1 MARGFQGVVLRSFG
15 ARDHTA
21 TVIETVRI
29 APHFVRVRMQSPT
42 LFEDAEAEPAAWLRF
57 WFPDPDG
64 SDTEFQRAYT
74 ISEADVPAGRFAVDV
89 VLHDPA
95 GPASHWARTVQ
106 PGATI
111 AVMSLM
117 GSSRFDIPDEQ
128 PVGYLLI
135 GDSASI
141 PGMNGIVGTVP
152 DDVPIEMYL
161 EQHDDNDTLI
171 PIAQHPRLRV
181 HWAARRDEKSL
192 AAAIE
197 SRDWSDWYAWATP
210 EAAAL
215 KQVRK
220 RLRDDFG
227 FPKSEV
233 HAQAYWNAGREMGT
247 RRDRESDARG
257 SRDSSASPEAA
268 PTPTGGEPNL
278 VAAQPEPVQPASE
291 TAALPSRGSWRAQA
305 AGRLLAPLRSALIV
319 SGVLQAVIT
328 LLQLAPFVLLVELAR
343 LLVSGADA
351 SRLWAVGIAAVS
363 LLGTGTVLG
372 AGLTLWLHVVDAR
385 FARDLRS
392 RLLHKLSRLPLGW
405 FTARGSGS
413 IKQLVQDDTLSL
425 HYLVTHAI
433 PDAVAAVVAPVAVLV
448 YLFVVDWRVALVL
461 FVPVLVYLVMTSS
474 IMIQSGPRIPQ
485 SQRWAEKMNGEA
497 GGYLEGQPVIRVFGG
512 AAASNFRRRLNE
524 YIGFLV
530 AWQRPLSGKKTLMD
544 LATRPATFLW
554 LIAVTGTLLIVSNRM
569 AAVNLLPFLLL
580 GTTFG
585 ARLLGI
591 GYGLGGVRAGM
602 LAARRLQVTLDEPE
616 LTVREPSEP
625 RDGDSSATVAFD
637 NVSFSY
643 RPGVPVLHDVSLTL
657 RPGTVTALVGPSG
670 SGKSTLAAL
679 LARFHDVGQGAIRVG
694 GQDIRSMTADE
705 LYARVGFVL
714 QDTQLVH
721 GTVAEN
727 IALAVPDA
735 AAEQVQAA
743 ARAAQIHDRIM
754 RLPEG
759 YDTVLGAGAGLSGGE
774 RQRLTIARAILAD
787 TGVLILDEATAFA
800 DPESEYLVQQAL
812 NRLTRDR
819 TVLVIAHRLHT
830 VTRAD
835 QIVVLDHGRITER
848 GTHDELLAA
857 DGRYRRLW
865 ETGQGN
871 RMAATAAQEGAR

>member
-1 MARGFQGVVLRSFG
+1 MARGFQGAMLRGFG

-21 TVIETVRI
+21 TVIETVQI
-29 APHFVRVRMQSPT
+29 APHFVRIRMESPT
-42 LFEDAEAEPAAWLRF
+42 LFDEAQAEPAAWLRF
-57 WFPDPDG
+57 WFPDPEG
-64 SDTEFQRAYT
+64 SKTEFQRAYT
-74 ISEADVPAGRFAVDV
+74 ISEADVPAGRFAVDI
-89 VLHDPA
+89 VLHDAA
-95 GPASHWARTVQ
+95 GPASLWARTVE

-117 GSSRFDIPDEQ
+117 GSSRFDILDEQ
-128 PVGYLLI
+128 PAGYLLI

-141 PGMNGIVGTVP
+141 PGMNGIIGVVP

-171 PIAQHPRLRV
+171 PLAQHPRLRV
-181 HWAARRDEKSL
+181 HWISRRDEKSL

-197 SRDWSDWYAWATP
+197 NRNWSDWYAWATP
-210 EAAAL
+210 EATTL
-215 KQVRK
+215 KHVRT

-233 HAQAYWNAGREMGT
+233 HAQAYWSAGREMGI
-247 RRDRESDARG
+247 RRGDEPDAADTLPPPAIESKAG
-257 SRDSSASPEAA
+257 
-268 PTPTGGEPNL
+268 
-278 VAAQPEPVQPASE
+278 AAQPESVAEPA
-291 TAALPSRGSWRAQA
+291 APARGSWRAQA
-305 AGRLLAPLRSALIV
+305 AGRLLAPLRSALIA

-328 LLQLAPFVLLVELAR
+328 LLQLAPFVLLVELGR
-343 LLVSGADA
+343 LLAAGAEA
-351 SRLWAVGIAAVS
+351 SRLREIGIAAVA
-363 LLGTGTVLG
+363 LLGVGTVLG
-372 AGLTLWLHVVDAR
+372 AALTLWLHVVDAR
-385 FARDLRS
+385 FASDLRS
-392 RLLHKLSRLPLGW
+392 RLLSKLSRLPLGW

-413 IKQLVQDDTLSL
+413 IKALVQDDTLSL

-433 PDAVAAVVAPVAVLV
+433 PDAVAAVVGPVAVLV

-461 FVPVLVYLVMTSS
+461 FVPVLFYLVLTSS
-474 IMIQSGPRIPQ
+474 ITIQSGPRIPQ
-485 SQRWAEKMNGEA
+485 SQRWAEKMSGEA
-497 GGYLEGQPVIRVFGG
+497 GAYLEGQPVIRVFGG
-512 AAASNFRRRLNE
+512 AAASSFRRRLDE
-524 YIGFLV
+524 YVRFLV
-530 AWQRPLSGKKTLMD
+530 DWQRPLAGKKTLMD

-554 LIAVTGTLLIVSNRM
+554 LIAVTGTLLVVTHRM
-569 AAVNLLPFLLL
+569 DPANLLPFLLL

-585 ARLLGI
+585 ARLLNI
-591 GYGLGGVRAGM
+591 AYGLGGIRAGM
-602 LAARRLQVTLDEPE
+602 TAARRLQITLDEPE
-616 LTVREPSEP
+616 LSVHEQP
-625 RDGDSSATVAFD
+625 RDVSDGDTSATVVFD
-637 NVSFSY
+637 QVSFGY
-643 RPGVPVLHDVSLTL
+643 RVGVPVINDVSLTL

-679 LARFHDVGQGAIRVG
+679 LARFHDVQDGAIRVG

-705 LYARVGFVL
+705 LYTRVGFVL

-735 AAEQVQAA
+735 TAAQVEAA

-754 RLPEG
+754 RMPAG
-759 YDTVLGAGAGLSGGE
+759 YDTVLGAGSGLSGGE

-787 TGVLILDEATAFA
+787 TAVLILDEATAFA

-830 VTRAD
+830 VTGAD
-835 QIVVLDHGRITER
+835 QIVVLDHGRISER

-857 DGRYRRLW
+857 GGRYRRLW
-865 ETGQGN
+865 ESGHRGPLAVT
-871 RMAATAAQEGAR
+871 TAQEATR